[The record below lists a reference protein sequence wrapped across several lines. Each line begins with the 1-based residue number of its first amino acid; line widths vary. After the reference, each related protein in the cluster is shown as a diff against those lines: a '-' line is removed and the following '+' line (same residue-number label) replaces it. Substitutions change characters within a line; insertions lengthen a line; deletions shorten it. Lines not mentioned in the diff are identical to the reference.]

1 MKLKNRLGYIWSP
14 YLLIVLTL
22 ACSSDESTHPGSPI
36 WTETAVSL
44 TEGVLM
50 SGFRTTS
57 GKNFVVGG
65 SPTSGA
71 ILMERENKWQ
81 HAFPTG
87 EMMHWVHGHG
97 TSVWSVG
104 AKGTI
109 VRFSDDGEVI
119 PFPEPNTALDLWGIW
134 VFSPTNIWVV
144 GGDPR
149 AAGTTQAVILH
160 FDGELWTNIA
170 LPDLDRPCPSLF
182 KVWGQNSESLY
193 FVGANGVLLHWNG
206 ESIQQISVEIGD
218 DLVAVWGNEED
229 VIAVGGRIRGV
240 ILHSDGNEWQ
250 TTLLPTTSGL
260 NGIMFSGEIAI
271 AVGHRGFI
279 VRMPTDDP
287 SQSTVQQPTN
297 ILLHGIF
304 QSTDSRLIAVGGTL
318 DQPLP
323 WAPILLESE
332 GDRGP

>member
-1 MKLKNRLGYIWSP
+1 MKLKRLRRYKRSGC
-14 YLLIVLTL
+14 LLFFLSL
-22 ACSSDESTHPGSPI
+22 ACSSAESTHTYSPI
-36 WTETAVSL
+36 WKETSVPL

-57 GKNFVVGG
+57 GKAFVVGG
-65 SPTSGA
+65 SPTSGV
-71 ILMERENKWQ
+71 ILAERNNSWQ
-81 HAFPTG
+81 QAFAPG

-97 TSVWSVG
+97 TSLWSVG
-104 AKGTI
+104 AKGTVI
-109 VRFSDDGEVI
+109 RFSDDGEVI
-119 PFPEPNTALDLWGIW
+119 PFPSPSTALDLWGVW
-134 VFSPTNIWVV
+134 VFSPTDIWTV

-160 FDGELWTNIA
+160 FDGESWTRIP

-182 KVWGQNSESLY
+182 KVWGQHRDSLY

-206 ESIQQISVEIGD
+206 ESMEQISVEIGD
-218 DLVAVWGNEED
+218 DLVAVWGNEQH
-229 VIAVGGRIRGV
+229 VVAVGGRIRGV

-260 NGIMFSGEIAI
+260 NGIMLMGERAV

-279 VRMPTDDP
+279 VSMPIHDLG
-287 SQSTVQQPTN
+287 QFTVQQPTN
-297 ILLHGIF
+297 TLLHGIF
-304 QSTDSRLIAVGGTL
+304 QRADSRLTAVGGTL

-323 WAPILLESE
+323 WTPILLESE
-332 GDRGP
+332 GGRGP